1 MEIIVMEVKEVKVIQ
16 IRLSQREAVNLSVA
30 LDDVIEKSEGDI
42 EDTSLDFIKRMKE
55 EMESSSAIPDE
66 SDVED

>member
-1 MEIIVMEVKEVKVIQ
+1 MEVKEVKVIQ